1 MYFNIGM
8 KEYNIIMMVFN
19 LSLYVLTDIEKYF
32 WVKNVRTLRSVHR
45 ETNT

>member
-8 KEYNIIMMVFN
+8 KEYNIIMMVLN

-32 WVKNVRTLRSVHR
+32 G
-45 ETNT
+45 